1 MTKKPVLLLLALG
14 IVLLACSM
22 SDIPGLV
29 QATAT
34 LPPSATP
41 NPASATPSP
50 VVFPTHTFTPTFVPL
65 STEVPQTATPAWT
78 PTGADT
84 STATAVVPSTTA
96 TASLAGLSGTGF
108 NAANVSA
115 PVFYWGACQPT
126 TATLTVTVANP
137 AQVHD
142 VVLFTRI
149 NDKTTGGL
157 TPWDKGNSMALVGP
171 GVYGRTLNGVHMGVT
186 EDSWIQYQFVGTD
199 SQGQVVARS
208 PVFHDTL
215 SLSPCR

>member
-1 MTKKPVLLLLALG
+1 MTKKSVLLPLTLG
-14 IVLLACSM
+14 IVLLACSV

-34 LPPSATP
+34 PPPSATP
-41 NPASATPSP
+41 IPATLTPSP
-50 VVFPTHTFTPTFVPL
+50 VVFPTHTFTPTLVL
-65 STEVPQTATPAWT
+65 MSTEVPQTATLAST
-78 PTGADT
+78 PTPGDT
-84 STATAVVPSTTA
+84 PTPTATVPTSTA

-108 NAANVSA
+108 NAANVSSS
-115 PVFYWGACQPT
+115 VFYWGACQPT

-137 AQVHD
+137 AQVTD

-157 TPWDKGNSMALVGP
+157 TPWDKGASMTLVGP
-171 GVYGRTLNGVHMGVT
+171 GVFSRTLNGTHMGVS

-199 SQGQVVARS
+199 SKGQVVARS

-215 SLSPCR
+215 SLSPCP